1 MTIYAGSF
9 GVLTLEGEEFDMK
22 ENYLFDNEVYVNL
35 GMCIC
40 FKYSFSGW

>member
-9 GVLTLEGEEFDMK
+9 GVLTLKDEEFDMK
-22 ENYLFDNEVYVNL
+22 ENQLFDNELGVYL

-40 FKYSFSGW
+40 FK